1 MTPGAAVLPAW
12 SLPDF
17 GDDEPPFRKRDFF
30 DGETNDLIDPLA
42 RRKVYKRQTKGHVTS
57 FLPPLTATSH
67 AIALDEDGDQK
78 TNTKTPAV
86 TLVDTTTV

>member
-1 MTPGAAVLPAW
+1 MTHGVAVLPAW

-17 GDDEPPFRKRDFF
+17 GDDEPPFRERDFF
-30 DGETNDLIDPLA
+30 DGDTNDLIDPLA
-42 RRKVYKRQTKGHVTS
+42 HRKVYNRQAKGHVTS

-67 AIALDEDGDQK
+67 AIALDEDDDQN
-78 TNTKTPAV
+78 TITKTPAV